1 MASRSESGNL
11 SHARRDSPECWNC
24 IFAESFDAFKAEM
37 IGLNK
42 TQTAEINGRIATLQA
57 DLNGKIETIASE
69 IRLHRWF
76 FLAFLG

>member
-1 MASRSESGNL
+1 MESRSESWDL
-11 SHARRDSPECWNC
+11 SHARRDSPECWSC

-42 TQTAEINGRIATLQA
+42 TQTAEING
-57 DLNGKIETIASE
+57 KIETIASE